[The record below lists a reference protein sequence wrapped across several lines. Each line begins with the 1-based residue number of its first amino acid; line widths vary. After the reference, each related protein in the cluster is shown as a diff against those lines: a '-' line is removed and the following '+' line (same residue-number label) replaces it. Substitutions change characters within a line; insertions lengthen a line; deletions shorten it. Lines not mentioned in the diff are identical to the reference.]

1 MEMKFVRPLA
11 LAAGAAIL
19 AVELI
24 PSEHHKPQQHIE
36 SIRVAPAGQIVSNA
50 ANVVV
55 STPIMGGGADLTS
68 LVVPESGRYFISVVG

>member
-24 PSEHHKPQQHIE
+24 PSEHHNPQQHIE
-36 SIRVAPAGQIVSNA
+36 SIRVAPAGQVVSNT

-55 STPIMGGGADLTS
+55 STPIMVGSADLTG
-68 LVVPESGRYFISVVG
+68 LVLPESGRYYISIVG